1 MPPAPKSTRVN
12 LHIDTEPDAD
22 ERDLQELT
30 VQLRQELEELSSVE
44 SVDLARK
51 REVPERTKPVDPIAW
66 GDIILAL
73 AASGGVIT
81 TLINMLQNWLTRHE
95 RVSVSIEIGGDKLQL
110 SGVPSDQQQLLVE
123 NWIQA
128 HTKGRTDAA

>member
-1 MPPAPKSTRVN
+1 MPPAPKPTRVN
-12 LHIDTEPDAD
+12 LHIDTGPDAD

-30 VQLRQELEELSSVE
+30 VQLRQELKDLSVVE

-51 REVPERTKPVDPIAW
+51 REAPESAKPVDPIAW

-110 SGVPSDQQQLLVE
+110 GGVTPDQQQRLIE
-123 NWIQA
+123 TWIQE
-128 HTKGRTDAA
+128 HVKGPGDDP